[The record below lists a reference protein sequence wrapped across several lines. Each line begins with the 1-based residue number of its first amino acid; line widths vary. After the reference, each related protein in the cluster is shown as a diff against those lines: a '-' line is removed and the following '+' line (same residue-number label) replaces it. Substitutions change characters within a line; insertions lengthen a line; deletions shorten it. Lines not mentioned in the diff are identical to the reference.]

1 MEQPREWDQQSHL
14 RAGVSVS
21 LEYRPTLQCSIQ
33 PADLTVSFSLRQMF
47 CSVLTWI
54 SSFQV
59 YIIQV
64 SVGNHQWTVKH
75 RYSDFHDLH
84 EKVSMLKLWPW
95 SLTKLCTVLVVLFY
109 TMVYIISFLKRE
121 NICHMPSE
129 LPTKSFLWEH
139 YYLPL
144 LHSPLELGK
153 VDLDNFSLGL
163 GWKLCQRGEFRLESL
178 NFLLRRMFVIS
189 WLDDQNLSVSSGWM
203 IKMFLK

>member
-84 EKVSMLKLWPW
+84 EKVNMLKLWPW

-121 NICHMPSE
+121 NICHMLSE

-139 YYLPL
+139 YYLPCYTPL
-144 LHSPLELGK
+144 LSWGRLIWTTLALA
-153 VDLDNFSLGL
+153 LDGS
-163 GWKLCQRGEFRLESL
+163 CVREE
-178 NFLLRRMFVIS
+178 
-189 WLDDQNLSVSSGWM
+189 SSGWSH
-203 IKMFLK
+203 